1 MISTQDWADARRV
14 WDYHQMGHSPRPCS
28 VAIGL
33 GSHDLGVADTAVDF
47 YKRGMAPLL
56 LFTGATSPTTRERM
70 PRGEAVH
77 YRERA
82 LELGV
87 PSAAVLVEPRARNT
101 GDNIRFSRELLEEA
115 GAEVSSVLLISKPY
129 EERRAYATARKL
141 WPEVEVI
148 SASAPM
154 TFEQYADSIGDARL
168 VIDMLVGALQRLMVY
183 PEQGFM
189 ISQPASAGR
198 RDRGVRAPTPSRL
211 HQPTRDHRRAFGLTR
226 ARAGAVTGFSTSCGG
241 SAGTR
246 MEGAPPPTAGPWVAC
261 VVGSHPVHRRPRRS
275 RADTAPGV
283 QVVRT
288 VARSTWTP

>member
-14 WDYHQMGHSPRPCS
+14 WEYHQMGHSPRPCS

-33 GSHDLGVADTAVDF
+33 GSHDLGVADTAVDL

-87 PSAAVLVEPRARNT
+87 PSTAVLVEPRARNT
-101 GDNIRFSRELLEEA
+101 GENIRFSRELLEE
-115 GAEVSSVLLISKPY
+115 GGIEVSSVLLISKPY

-141 WPEVEVI
+141 WPEVEVV
-148 SASAPM
+148 SASTPM
-154 TFEQYADSIGDARL
+154 TLDQYVDSIGDARL
-168 VIDMLVGALQRLMVY
+168 VIDMLVGALQRLMIY

-189 ISQPASAGR
+189 ISQPVPA
-198 RDRGVRAPTPSRL
+198 GVREAYERLCQAGFTSRLLTTDTPS
-211 HQPTRDHRRAFGLTR
+211 A
-226 ARAGAVTGFSTSCGG
+226 
-241 SAGTR
+241 
-246 MEGAPPPTAGPWVAC
+246 
-261 VVGSHPVHRRPRRS
+261 
-275 RADTAPGV
+275 
-283 QVVRT
+283 
-288 VARSTWTP
+288 